1 MCASLKTQ
9 TSGLSHRNRVTGPG
23 RYLVVLRNPRIWIYL
38 VVGLVAAGLIGYSQ
52 WRDSDAQRLQR
63 CVDASINQMKQ
74 DTPALA
80 GFDNAQPVLVEM
92 ARASCIK
99 RLGINPQTQ

>member
-1 MCASLKTQ
+1 
-9 TSGLSHRNRVTGPG
+9 
-23 RYLVVLRNPRIWIYL
+23 VVKNPRIWIYL

-63 CVDASINQMKQ
+63 CIDASINQMKQ

-80 GFDNAQPVLVEM
+80 GFDNAQPALVAM
-92 ARASCIK
+92 SRATCM
-99 RLGINPQTQ
+99 RQLGINPQTK

>member
-1 MCASLKTQ
+1 
-9 TSGLSHRNRVTGPG
+9 
-23 RYLVVLRNPRIWIYL
+23 VLRNPRIWIYL

-63 CVDASINQMKQ
+63 CIDASINQMKQ

-92 ARASCIK
+92 ARASCVK
-99 RLGINPQTQ
+99 QLGINPPTK